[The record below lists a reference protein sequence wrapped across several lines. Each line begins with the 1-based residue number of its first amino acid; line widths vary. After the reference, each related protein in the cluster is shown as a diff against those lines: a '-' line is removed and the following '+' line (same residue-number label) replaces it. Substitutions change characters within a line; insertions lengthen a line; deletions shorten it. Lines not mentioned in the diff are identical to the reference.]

1 MNSSDQKTEEITSL
15 SIGAV
20 KMGEGE
26 PRTIQDLARRELRRQ
41 ELVLLGG
48 AIVAFLVIVGLSW
61 MHWEWL

>member
-26 PRTIQDLARRELRRQ
+26 RELRRQ